1 MSHLLVYMLVY
12 VLLLSCGIL
21 ILRLLVRNEYL
32 RQGRLSVVTSLL
44 QAMIFFIYGGFPYL
58 YVSDNWPAVHVNP
71 LVHFIG
77 GTFIIA
83 GLASL
88 LCAMIRL
95 GVPQSLGRDM
105 KELQQTG
112 PYRRT
117 RNPQA
122 LACGLYVIGFAML
135 WPSWYAAGWTIL
147 YFVLVHTMIVTEEE
161 HLLHTHGEQYLG
173 YFQEVPRYFALS
185 SIQRRLLP
193 D

>member
-161 HLLHTHGEQYLG
+161 HLKLHSEKTS
-173 YFQEVPRYFALS
+173 A
-185 SIQRRLLP
+185 
-193 D
+193 